1 MSYLSDYQEI
11 FRNKTKRFFDKAQIY
26 TQGILISHRRNIEQI
41 TDNLLDPNYFQMQ
54 HFITDSNWSYRK
66 VIDTA
71 AIQTSKSLPK
81 VKLTGF
87 IVDETGVEKKG
98 DKSVGVGHQ
107 YCGNVGKTANS
118 QVAVMGCLSNG
129 DFASMVDARL
139 YLPKD
144 WCNDPE
150 RCEKAGI
157 PEKERVFKTKI
168 DLAYEMILHQ
178 LELGTSFDYVGADG
192 FYGNDSDLA
201 RKVDLLG
208 LIYMFDIHSNQPIY
222 REKPELVLPESKGK
236 RGPKPKLWKVK
247 GQSIKVSEYIED
259 LEQNDWEEIKVR
271 KTAKGTLR
279 GLYHFAKVYIWN
291 KQVNLIEE
299 RMLIV
304 RRIRTS
310 SGEEIKYSFT
320 NANMAQYTPRA
331 LAYMQAQRFFI
342 EHCIKESKFIL
353 GMDQFQT
360 RKWMAWH
367 HQVALNIM
375 TMCFMLKEKLL
386 CFNDIPLLSARDIK
400 DWLCFNMMK
409 EMTEMDVF
417 RLMYNRHRRRQ
428 QAINSCYLKEY
439 VNVSK

>member
-1 MSYLSDYQEI
+1 M
-11 FRNKTKRFFDKAQIY
+11 
-26 TQGILISHRRNIEQI
+26 
-41 TDNLLDPNYFQMQ
+41 
-54 HFITDSNWSYRK
+54 
-66 VIDTA
+66 IDTA

-157 PEKERVFKTKI
+157 PETERVFKTKI

-201 RKVDLLG
+201 RKVDSLG
-208 LIYMFDIHSNQPIY
+208 LIYMFDIHSNQQVY
-222 REKPELVLPESKGK
+222 LEKPELVLPESKGK
-236 RGPKPKLWKVK
+236 RGPKPKLWTVK

-291 KQVNLIEE
+291 KQVNQIEE
-299 RMLIV
+299 RMLII
-304 RRIRTS
+304 RRIRTR
-310 SGEEIKYSFT
+310 SGDDIKYSFT
-320 NANMAQYTPRA
+320 NADMIQYTPKA

-386 CFNDIPLLSARDIK
+386 CFNDIPLLSARDIR
-400 DWLCFNMMK
+400 DWLCFNIMRK
-409 EMTEMDVF
+409 MTETDVLN
-417 RLMYNRHRRRQ
+417 LMYNRHRRRQ
-428 QAINSCYLKEY
+428 QAINSCYLNEY
-439 VNVSK
+439 LNVSK